1 MAPVAHVP
9 KGEPAMTTDISD
21 KSSERARV
29 TTSRR
34 RLSRNVKAQTGLG
47 FGEARWRVVN
57 GRCDRGSSGRQHQTM
72 RDRSR
77 REMRTVMGTVSKT
90 VKKMRQRAKKA
101 VVKGKNRIAKSGKKS
116 KSGKKKDK
124 ASK

>member
-1 MAPVAHVP
+1 
-9 KGEPAMTTDISD
+9 
-21 KSSERARV
+21 
-29 TTSRR
+29 
-34 RLSRNVKAQTGLG
+34 
-47 FGEARWRVVN
+47 
-57 GRCDRGSSGRQHQTM
+57 
-72 RDRSR
+72 
-77 REMRTVMGTVSKT
+77 MRTVMGTVSKT